1 MTFKARG
8 ATILLRLCIE
18 NRIDIIYSYIGTN
31 IGNMKLKK
39 KKKIGYSMSQL
50 ILVIMNVPKDFI
62 NPREYEEIFFLLFYN
77 LI

>member
-8 ATILLRLCIE
+8 TTILLRLCIE

-39 KKKIGYSMSQL
+39 KKKS
-50 ILVIMNVPKDFI
+50 VTA
-62 NPREYEEIFFLLFYN
+62 
-77 LI
+77 

>member
-39 KKKIGYSMSQL
+39 KKNRLQHEPINFGY
-50 ILVIMNVPKDFI
+50 NECAE
-62 NPREYEEIFFLLFYN
+62 RFYKSKR
-77 LI
+77 I

>member
-1 MTFKARG
+1 MTSKARG

-39 KKKIGYSMSQL
+39 KKKS
-50 ILVIMNVPKDFI
+50 VTA
-62 NPREYEEIFFLLFYN
+62 
-77 LI
+77 